1 MCLPAIKFWLLAFIM
16 LPFALSAQDAK
27 TLEQNFNLV
36 FKNLQLSE
44 RKELVD
50 RSVETWLSL
59 PQAER
64 DSVEKVFRKLQE
76 LRVTVNPELK
86 NYLKCVNAFR
96 IRGEKENLQV
106 WLKGLKGKLSVQENR
121 RNAIRDYLLN
131 VTPVVCEQILSV
143 SNSHK
148 WLVRGKVEWEAG
160 EPVRLRFMEADLICE
175 TGKDSIVIRGT
186 ELVYRLGSDEIAGN
200 GGKVDW
206 RENEEDPITAT
217 LSRYKVNV
225 KMPEYT
231 ADSVWL
237 HYDSRYDRPIL
248 GKLKDNASK
257 FTRKGEVPFPEFYS
271 YATDIRI
278 DSLFRDMA
286 YQGGISYAG
295 RKLTGFGSP
304 EQKAFLHIMPNDSI
318 DMFVYSGRFNI
329 DSARVMSGSAALA
342 IDIDTG
348 QITHPDVNFLY
359 TDHNRMV
366 TVKRI
371 TEQSQHLS
379 FKDSYH
385 KILFS
390 MEEILWPLDSNQM
403 ELRMGSRSGL
413 FKAVIESQNYF
424 SDYVFDNIQ
433 GLDEINPLNGLLKC
447 SVHLGSNTFT
457 LPEYAEFMKKPT
469 DQLRKQVV
477 LLSYGDFVDYHE
489 KRDEV
494 TLKQR
499 LFDYTKARVGK
510 QDYDNIR
517 FTSLPQDSRINA
529 LLDVRNFNLTIFGV
543 DKFVISEAKNVY
555 VVPSDKKVVM
565 LKNRDMLFNGKL
577 NAGLFDMFGSNLYFS
592 YNKYAIDLTKVD
604 SASMYRAGE
613 GKHVRGDKINSIL
626 RDIKGDIVIDKP
638 NNKSGKKKDDTYPLF
653 HSTKESYVYF
663 DDKAVQDGGYKRDS
677 FYYVVKPYSIRGI
690 NDGNN
695 FRYAFTGTLVSNI
708 VSPIEDTLR
717 LMADNSLGIKY
728 KTPASGLEFYGK
740 GHLKGNITLD
750 QKGFLS
756 KGEVNVNQ
764 SKFQSDTILML
775 PGWMVANTKT
785 LDVSS
790 LAGKRPDARGEQVK
804 VKYWANEGYLQA
816 TSTRKAFDI
825 YDKRIRHTGDL
836 YVYNEHLDASGQLE
850 LKDAVMQSK
859 RFNLKEQNI
868 LSQQTSLKIA
878 AISDKNIQLN
888 TGNVRANIDLANN
901 KGHFVNN
908 AEANFV
914 DFSSSRYSCTFK
926 SFVWY
931 MQESYLNIGIED
943 ENELQRIWK
952 IEDSRLIPEQ
962 GRNLFLATDKAA
974 DSLSFI
980 APLARYD
987 LKNGDIN
994 CQWVNHIDVANGRFY
1009 PAKGEVFIQ
1018 GQGGLRELAGGV
1030 LACNL
1035 DDTTKMLTNVTF
1047 RLKGKNNFDGSGDYN
1062 YVSEEEKI
1070 STIRFAEIHADT
1082 SRMIYAKAVI
1092 APDRPLTLNSG
1103 FVYKGNITLYSGRE
1117 NLFFKGYVGLTADK
1131 DYLKHNWL
1139 AVDTDLNARRIT
1151 IPVEAENR
1159 NDAKQRIFNG
1169 IFLNVDKTTRPYAS
1183 FLSTRTFYNDDML
1196 IGGRGDLIWSKNLRQ
1211 YIIRDTTADKYY
1223 HFRYEPGKY
1232 AVSAFGKLNLAVKAP
1247 GIYQNMA
1254 GDIAF
1259 DLKEENLTLKSLLYL
1274 IDFSLLGK
1282 MEAVMLKDF
1291 SDQKLKTIYAD
1302 SRLKEKIYSLC
1313 GKNNIPAIEKS
1324 LGRSAANVPDSL
1336 NRIFVFDSL
1345 DFAWNTTTRSYVA
1358 DGEVKLVAVH
1368 GKPVEK
1374 NIKIKMEIARRR
1386 AGDEFFIYLYDDK
1399 MWYYF
1404 EYSDRALYTISSN
1417 EEYNNILKTEKA
1429 EKKIV
1434 RTKEKET
1441 LYTITLCPDSKRSR
1455 FLSRIK

>member
-1 MCLPAIKFWLLAFIM
+1 MYLPAIKFWLLAFIM
-16 LPFALSAQDAK
+16 LPFAVCAQDVK
-27 TLEQNFNLV
+27 TLEQNFTLI

-44 RKELVD
+44 RKELVGQ
-50 RSVETWLSL
+50 SVETWLSL
-59 PQAER
+59 PQAGK

-76 LRVTVNPELK
+76 MRVTVNPELK

-96 IRGEKENLQV
+96 VRGEEENLQV
-106 WLKGLKGKLSVQENR
+106 WLEGLKKKIAVQENK
-121 RNAIRDYLLN
+121 RNTIRDYLLS
-131 VTPVVCEQILSV
+131 VTPVVCGQILSV

-148 WLVRGKVEWEAG
+148 WLARGKMVWESG
-160 EPVRLRFMEADLICE
+160 EPICLKFTKADLVCE
-175 TGKDSIVIRGT
+175 TGKDSIAIRET
-186 ELVYRLGSDEIAGN
+186 ELVYRLGSDEIAGK
-200 GGKVDW
+200 GGQTGW
-206 RENEEDPITAT
+206 REGANPMTAT

-225 KMPEYT
+225 KLSEYT
-231 ADSVWL
+231 ADSVLL
-237 HYDSRYDRPIL
+237 HDEARFPRPIL

-271 YATDIRI
+271 YAADIRI
-278 DSLFRDMA
+278 DSLFRDMT
-286 YQGGISYAG
+286 YRGGISYAG
-295 RKLTGFGSP
+295 RKLTGFGLP
-304 EQKAFLHIMPNDSI
+304 DQPAFLHIVPNDSI

-329 DSARVMSGSAALA
+329 DSARVMSGSASLV
-342 IDIDTG
+342 IGLDSG

-359 TDHNRMV
+359 TDRSRLV

-403 ELRMGSRSGL
+403 EFRMGSRSGL
-413 FKAVIESQNYF
+413 FKAVIESQNFF
-424 SDYVFDNIQ
+424 SDYVYDHIQ
-433 GLDEINPLNGLLKC
+433 GMDEINPLNGLLKC
-447 SVHLGSNTFT
+447 SAHLGSKTFT

-477 LLSYGDFVDYHE
+477 LLSYNDFVDYHE

-529 LLDVRNFNLTIFGV
+529 LLDVRNYNLTIFGV

-577 NAGLFDMFGSNLYFS
+577 NAGMFDMFGSNLYFS

-613 GKHVRGDKINSIL
+613 GEHVRGDKINSIL

-638 NNKSGKKKDDTYPLF
+638 NNKSGKKKDSTYPLF
-653 HSTKESYVYF
+653 NSTKESYVYF
-663 DDKAVQDGGYKRDS
+663 DDKIVQNGEYKRDR
-677 FYYVVKPYSIRGI
+677 FYYIVKPYSIRGI
-690 NDGNN
+690 NDGKN

-708 VSPIEDTLR
+708 VTPIEDTLR
-717 LMADNSLGIKY
+717 LMPDNSLGIKY
-728 KTPASGLEFYGK
+728 KVPDSGVEFYGR
-740 GHLKGNITLD
+740 GRLKGDITLD

-756 KGEVNVNQ
+756 KGEVNINR

-775 PGWMVANTKT
+775 PNEMAANTR
-785 LDVSS
+785 L
-790 LAGKRPDARGEQVK
+790 LEIAPLEGRRPDAKGEQVRL
-804 VKYWANEGYLQA
+804 KYLAGEGYLQA
-816 TSTRKAFDI
+816 TSTRKAFDV
-825 YDKRIRHTGDL
+825 YEKRIQHTGDL
-836 YVYNEHLDASGQLE
+836 FVYDEHMDASGQLE
-850 LKDAVMQSK
+850 LKDAVMHSK
-859 RFNLKEQNI
+859 RFNLKEKGI
-868 LSQQTSLKIA
+868 FSQQTSLKIA
-878 AISDKNIQLN
+878 AISDQNIQLN

-943 ENELQRIWK
+943 ENELKRIWK
-952 IEDSRLIPEQ
+952 IEDPRLIPEQ
-962 GRNLFLATDKAA
+962 GRNIFLATDKTA

-987 LKNGDIN
+987 LKTGDIG
-994 CQWVNHIDVANGRFY
+994 CRWVNHIDVANGRFY
-1009 PAKGEVFIQ
+1009 PARGEVFIQ
-1018 GQGGLRELAGGV
+1018 GQGGVRELTEGV

-1035 DDTTKMLTNVTF
+1035 ADTMQILTNVTF
-1047 RLKGKNNFDGSGDYN
+1047 RLKGKNNFNGSGDYT
-1062 YVSEEEKI
+1062 YVSEEEKS
-1070 STIRFAEIHADT
+1070 STIRFSEIHADT
-1082 SRMIYAKAVI
+1082 NRMIYAKAII
-1092 APDRPLTLNSG
+1092 APDQPLALNSG
-1103 FVYKGNITLYSGRE
+1103 FVYKGNITLYSGKK

-1131 DYLKHNWL
+1131 EYLKHNWL
-1139 AVDTDLNARRIT
+1139 AVNTDLDARRIT

-1159 NDAKQRIFNG
+1159 NDSKQRIFNG

-1183 FLSTRTFYNDDML
+1183 FLSTRIFYNDDML
-1196 IGGRGDLIWSKNLRQ
+1196 TGGRGNLIWSKNLRQ
-1211 YIIRDTTADKYY
+1211 YIVRDTAADKYY
-1223 HFRYEPGKY
+1223 HFRYDPGKY
-1232 AVSAFGKLNLAVKAP
+1232 TVSAFGKLNIKVNAP
-1247 GIYQNMA
+1247 GVYQNMA

-1259 DLKEENLTLKSLLYL
+1259 DLKEEDLRIKDMLYL
-1274 IDFSLLGK
+1274 IDFNVLGK

-1291 SDQKLKTIYAD
+1291 SDQKLKTIRV
-1302 SRLKEKIYSLC
+1302 SSGLKEKIYTLS
-1313 GKNNIPAIEKS
+1313 GKNNIPAVEKS
-1324 LGRSAANVPDSL
+1324 LGRSSANIPDSL
-1336 NRIFVFDSL
+1336 NQMFVLDSL
-1345 DFAWNTTTRSYVA
+1345 DFAWNTATRSYVA
-1358 DGEVKLVAVH
+1358 NGDARLVAVH
-1368 GKPVEK
+1368 GKPIEK

-1417 EEYNNILKTEKA
+1417 EEYNNILKMEKA

-1434 RTKEKET
+1434 QTKEKET

-1455 FLSRIK
+1455 FLNRIK

>member
-1 MCLPAIKFWLLAFIM
+1 MRVPAVKFWLLAFIM
-16 LPFALSAQDAK
+16 LPFALHAQDAK
-27 TLEQNFNLV
+27 TLEQNFNLL
-36 FKNLQLSE
+36 FKNLPVSE

-50 RSVETWLSL
+50 RSVETWASFT
-59 PQAER
+59 QAER
-64 DSVEKVFRKLQE
+64 DSVEKVLQRLQE

-86 NYLKCVNAFR
+86 NYLKCVNAFCS
-96 IRGEKENLQV
+96 RGEKENLQV
-106 WLKGLKGKLSVQENR
+106 WLEGLKRKQAVQENR
-121 RNAIRDYLLN
+121 RNAIRDYLQH
-131 VTPVVCEQILSV
+131 VTPVVCEQVLVASA
-143 SNSHK
+143 NHK
-148 WLVRGKVEWEAG
+148 WLVRGKMVWESG
-160 EPVRLRFMEADLICE
+160 EPVRLRFREADLVCH

-186 ELVYRLGSDEIAGN
+186 ELIYDLGSDEIAGN
-200 GGKVDW
+200 KGTVTW
-206 RENEEDPITAT
+206 RESAGDPMTAT
-217 LSRYKVNV
+217 LSRYKVNG
-225 KMPEYT
+225 KMSEYT
-231 ADSVWL
+231 ADSVLL
-237 HYDSRYDRPIL
+237 HYDSRYARPIL

-257 FTRKGEVPFPEFYS
+257 FTRKGEIPFPEFYS

-278 DSLFRDMA
+278 DSLFRDIT

-295 RKLTGFGSP
+295 RKLSGFGSSEHP
-304 EQKAFLHIMPNDSI
+304 AFLHVVPNDSI
-318 DMFVYSGRFNI
+318 DMFVYSGHFHL

-342 IDIDTG
+342 INIDTG

-413 FKAVIESQNYF
+413 FKAVIESQNFF
-424 SDYVFDNIQ
+424 SDYVYDNIQ
-433 GLDEINPLNGLLKC
+433 GMDEINPLNGLLQCAAFLK
-447 SVHLGSNTFT
+447 SNTFT
-457 LPEYAEFMKKPT
+457 LSEYAEFIKKPT

-477 LLSYGDFVDYHE
+477 LLSYNDFVDYHE

-499 LFDYTKARVGK
+499 LFDYTWARVGK
-510 QDYDNIR
+510 QDYDNLR
-517 FTSLPQDSRINA
+517 FTSLPENSRTNA

-565 LKNRDMLFNGKL
+565 LKNRDMQFNGKL
-577 NAGLFDMFGSNLYFS
+577 NAGMFDMFGSNLYFS

-604 SASMYRAGE
+604 SARMYRAGE
-613 GKHVRGDKINSIL
+613 GEHVRGDKINSIL

-638 NNKSGKKKDDTYPLF
+638 NNKSGKKKDATYPLF
-653 HSTKESYVYF
+653 NSTKESYVYF
-663 DDKAVQDGGYKRDS
+663 DDKNIQDGGYKRDS

-728 KTPASGLEFYGK
+728 KTPVSGLEFYGR
-740 GHLKGNITLD
+740 GRLKGNITLD
-750 QKGFLS
+750 QRGFLS
-756 KGEVNVNQ
+756 KGEVNLHR

-775 PGWMVANTKT
+775 PGWMVANTKA

-804 VKYWANEGYLQA
+804 LKYLVKEGYLQA
-816 TSTRKAFDI
+816 TSTGKPFDV
-825 YDKRIRHTGDL
+825 YNKRIQHSGNL
-836 YVYNEHLDASGQLE
+836 YVYDEHLDASGQLE

-859 RFNLKEQNI
+859 LFNLKEQNI

-888 TGNVRANIDLANN
+888 TNNVRANIDLANN
-901 KGHFVNN
+901 KGQFVNN

-914 DFSSSRYSCTFK
+914 NFSSSRYSCTFK

-994 CQWVNHIDVANGRFY
+994 CRWVNHIDVANGRFY
-1009 PAKGEVFIQ
+1009 PSQGEVFIQ
-1018 GQGGLRELAGGV
+1018 GQGGIRELTGGV

-1035 DDTTKMLTNVTF
+1035 ADTTKVLTNVTF
-1047 RLKGKNNFDGSGDYN
+1047 QLKGKNNFNGSGDYK
-1062 YVSEEEKI
+1062 YVSEEEKS
-1070 STIRFAEIHADT
+1070 STIRFSEIHADT
-1082 SRMIYAKAVI
+1082 SRMIYAKTVI
-1092 APDRPLTLNSG
+1092 APDQPLALNSG
-1103 FVYKGNITLYSGRE
+1103 FLYKGNITLHSGKK

-1139 AVDTDLNARRIT
+1139 AVDSDLDARRIT

-1159 NDAKQRIFNG
+1159 NDSQQRIFNG
-1169 IFLNVDKTTRPYAS
+1169 VFLNVDKTTRPYAS

-1196 IGGRGDLIWSKNLRQ
+1196 VGGRGELIWSKNLRQ
-1211 YIIRDTTADKYY
+1211 YIIRDTVADKYY
-1223 HFRYEPGKY
+1223 HFRYDPGKY
-1232 AVSAFGKLNLAVKAP
+1232 TVSAFGKLNLAVKAP

-1259 DLKEENLTLKSLLYL
+1259 DLKEEELTIKNLLYL
-1274 IDFSLLGK
+1274 IDFSVLGK

-1291 SDQKLKTIYAD
+1291 SDQKLKTIRAG
-1302 SRLKEKIYSLC
+1302 SQLKEKIYSIC
-1313 GKNNIPAIEKS
+1313 GKNNIPAVEKS
-1324 LGRSAANVPDSL
+1324 LGRSSANIPDSL
-1336 NRIFVFDSL
+1336 FQMFVFDSL
-1345 DFAWNTTTRSYVA
+1345 DFTWNATTRSYVS
-1358 DGEVKLVAVH
+1358 DGPARLIAIH

-1374 NIKIKMEIARRR
+1374 TVKIKLEIARRR

-1404 EYSDRALYTISSN
+1404 EYSDRALYTVSSN

-1434 RTKEKET
+1434 QTKEKET
-1441 LYTITLCPDSKRSR
+1441 LYTITLCPDSKRNR
-1455 FLSRIK
+1455 FLNRIK

>member
-1 MCLPAIKFWLLAFIM
+1 MCLPAIKFRLLAFIM
-16 LPFALSAQDAK
+16 LPFALQAQEAK
-27 TLEQNFNLV
+27 TPEQNFNLI
-36 FKNLQLSE
+36 FKNIPLSE
-44 RKELVD
+44 RKEIVE
-50 RSVETWLSL
+50 RSVETWSLL
-59 PQAER
+59 PQAEK
-64 DSVEKVFRKLQE
+64 DSVEKVFQKLQE
-76 LRVTVNPELK
+76 MRVTVNPELK
-86 NYLKCVNAFR
+86 NYMKCVNVFR
-96 IRGEKENLQV
+96 IRGEGENLQV
-106 WLKGLKGKLSVQENR
+106 WLDGLKKKMAVQENR
-121 RNAIRDYLLN
+121 RNTVRDYLLK
-131 VTPVVCEQILSV
+131 VTPAACEQILAV
-143 SNSHK
+143 STSHK
-148 WLVRGKVEWEAG
+148 WLVRGKMVWEAG
-160 EPVRLRFMEADLICE
+160 EPVCLKFAEADLVCE
-175 TGKDSIVIRGT
+175 TGKDSIAIRGT
-186 ELVYRLGSDEIAGN
+186 ELVYPLGSDEITGK
-200 GGKVDW
+200 GGRVDW
-206 RENEEDPITAT
+206 REGPDPVSAE
-217 LSRYKVNV
+217 LSGYRVNV
-225 KMPEYT
+225 KMSEYT

-248 GKLKDNASK
+248 GKLKDIASK

-271 YATDIRI
+271 YATDIRV
-278 DSLFRDMA
+278 DSLFRDMT

-295 RKLTGFGSP
+295 RKLTGFGVP
-304 EQKAFLHIMPNDSI
+304 EHPAFLHVVPNDSI
-318 DMFVYSGRFNI
+318 DMFIYSVRFNI
-329 DSARVMSGSAALA
+329 DSARVMSGSASLVIG
-342 IDIDTG
+342 IDSG

-359 TDHNRMV
+359 TDHNRTV

-371 TEQSQHLS
+371 TEKSQHLS

-424 SDYVFDNIQ
+424 SDQVYDRIQ
-433 GLDEINPLNGLLKC
+433 GMDEINPLNGLLKC
-447 SVHLGSNTFT
+447 AAHLGSSTFT
-457 LPEYAEFMKKPT
+457 LPEYAEFLKKPT

-477 LLSYGDFVDYHE
+477 LLSYNDFVDYHE

-517 FTSLPQDSRINA
+517 FTSLPQNSRTNA

-555 VVPSDKKVVM
+555 VVPGDQKVVL

-577 NAGLFDMFGSNLYFS
+577 NAGMFDMFGSNLYFS

-613 GKHVRGDKINSIL
+613 GEHVRGDKINSIL

-638 NNKSGKKKDDTYPLF
+638 NNKSGKNKDATYPLF
-653 HSTKESYVYF
+653 NSTKESYVYF
-663 DDKAVQDGGYKRDS
+663 DDKNVQDGGYKRDS

-717 LMADNSLGIKY
+717 LMADNSLGIQY
-728 KTPASGLEFYGK
+728 KTPASGLEFYEK
-740 GHLKGNITLD
+740 GSLKGNITLD
-750 QKGFLS
+750 QRGFLS
-756 KGEVNVNQ
+756 KGEVNINR

-775 PGWMVANTKT
+775 PNRMAANTNL
-785 LDVSS
+785 LDISS
-790 LAGKRPDARGEQVK
+790 LAGKRPDAKGVQVK
-804 VKYWANEGYLQA
+804 LNYLAREGYLRA
-816 TSTRKAFDI
+816 TSTRKAFDV
-825 YDKRIRHTGDL
+825 YDKRIQHTGDL
-836 YVYNEHLDASGQLE
+836 YVYDERLDASGKLE

-859 RFNLKEQNI
+859 LFNLNEQTI
-868 LSQQTSLKIA
+868 FSQQTSLKIA

-888 TGNVRANIDLANN
+888 TNNVKATIDLAGN

-943 ENELQRIWK
+943 ENELKRIWK
-952 IEDSRLIPEQ
+952 LEDSRSIPEQ

-994 CQWVNHIDVANGRFY
+994 CRWVNHIDVANGRFY
-1009 PAKGEVFIQ
+1009 PAQGEVFIQ
-1018 GQGGLRELAGGV
+1018 GQGGVRELTGGV

-1035 DDTTKMLTNVTF
+1035 ADTTKVLKNVTF
-1047 RLKGKNNFDGSGDYN
+1047 RLKGKNNFNGSGDFT
-1062 YVSEEEKI
+1062 YVSEEEKS
-1070 STIRFAEIHADT
+1070 STIRFSEILADT
-1082 SRMIYAKAVI
+1082 NRMIYAKAVI
-1092 APDRPLTLNSG
+1092 SPDQPLALNSG
-1103 FVYKGNITLYSGRE
+1103 FIYKGNITLFSGKE
-1117 NLFFKGYVGLTADK
+1117 NLFFKGYAGLTADK
-1131 DYLKHNWL
+1131 EYLKHNWL
-1139 AVDTDLNARRIT
+1139 AVNTDLNARRIT

-1159 NDAKQRIFNG
+1159 NDSKQRIFNG

-1196 IGGRGDLIWSKNLRQ
+1196 IGGRGELIWSKNLRQ
-1211 YIIRDTTADKYY
+1211 YIIRDTVADKYY
-1223 HFRYEPGKY
+1223 HFRYDPGKY
-1232 AVSAFGKLNLAVKAP
+1232 TVSAFGKLNLSVKAP

-1259 DLKEENLTLKSLLYL
+1259 DLKEENLKVKDMLYL
-1274 IDFSLLGK
+1274 IDFSVLGK

-1291 SDQKLKTIYAD
+1291 SDQKLKTIRVG
-1302 SRLKEKIYSLC
+1302 SSLREKIYTLC
-1313 GKNNIPAIEKS
+1313 GKNNIPVVEKS
-1324 LGRSAANVPDSL
+1324 LGRSSANIPDSL
-1336 NRIFVFDSL
+1336 NRMFVLDSL
-1345 DFAWNTTTRSYVA
+1345 DFAWNATTRSYVA
-1358 DGEVKLVAVH
+1358 DGETRLVAVH
-1368 GKPVEK
+1368 GKPIDK

-1404 EYSDRALYTISSN
+1404 EYSDRALYTLSSN
-1417 EEYNNILKTEKA
+1417 EEYNNILKMEKA

-1434 RTKEKET
+1434 QTKEKET

-1455 FLSRIK
+1455 FLNRIK